1 MTERSLSCFTQ
12 TSDVPLVYLQESYS
26 GQSLFQHSSVFNMYF
41 GGSHYPALLEGKF
54 RAWGLL
60 PLAEPLMGVLD
71 LVWLFLVLRKPP
83 AERLI
88 VLFFCSFLLSWTW
101 SLPLKTFLFLFQPH
115 LQHREVPGPE
125 TESEPELQPTPK
137 LQQHWILNGCATV
150 GTMKLQWCL
159 HWHLHDVVLALNMW
173 RKGSFYF
180 CIFPLEMYAPK
191 WIVNL
196 LYLEWCLSL
205 EVQP

>member
-60 PLAEPLMGVLD
+60 PLAEPLVGVLD

-88 VLFFCSFLLSWTW
+88 VLFFVF
-101 SLPLKTFLFLFQPH
+101 PF
-115 LQHREVPGPE
+115 
-125 TESEPELQPTPK
+125 
-137 LQQHWILNGCATV
+137 ILN
-150 GTMKLQWCL
+150 M
-159 HWHLHDVVLALNMW
+159 VLAIKNFFI
-173 RKGSFYF
+173 SFSAT
-180 CIFPLEMYAPK
+180 PAT
-191 WIVNL
+191 
-196 LYLEWCLSL
+196 
-205 EVQP
+205 